1 MNLAVGATGQLGFE
15 ICQQLRVKNKLFKAF
30 VRTSSNPVKVNSLK
44 KMGAEI
50 IKGDLQNF
58 SSLQKACEGIGT
70 IISTVSSVHS
80 YNSKENNIEEVDK
93 KGQMMLID
101 AAKSLGVNHFIFI
114 SISGNMRIDFPLKN
128 AKKEVEKHLMNSG
141 LSYTIL
147 RPTYFMEIWLSPSLG
162 FDLTNTS
169 ATIYGDGQNPISWV
183 SYRDVAK
190 FAVES
195 VDNSIAK
202 NKVIE
207 IGGPKAITPLQ
218 VVDKFEMFGGRKF
231 NIKYIPKET
240 IELQMENAPD
250 PLQKSFAGLM
260 LCYSK
265 GDKIQMDEIA
275 GMFQIKLT
283 SLDEYIK
290 SVVNK

>member
-1 MNLAVGATGQLGFE
+1 MNLVVCATGQLGFE
-15 ICQQLRVKNKLFKAF
+15 ICQQLSLKNKSFKAF

-44 KMGAEI
+44 KMGAKI
-50 IKGDLQNF
+50 IEGNLQNF
-58 SSLQKACEGIGT
+58 NSLEKACKGIKS
-70 IISTVSSVHS
+70 IISTASSIHS
-80 YNSKENNIEEVDK
+80 CNPKNNIEEVDK
-93 KGQMMLID
+93 KGQLMLID
-101 AAKSLGVNHFIFI
+101 AAKSLGVHYFIFI
-114 SISGNMRIDFPLKN
+114 SISGNIEMDSPLRN
-128 AKKEVEKHLMNSG
+128 AKREVENHLKNSG
-141 LSYTIL
+141 LTYTIL

-162 FDLTNTS
+162 FDHTNTS

-190 FAVES
+190 FAVGS
-195 VDNSIAK
+195 VDNYK
-202 NKVIE
+202 PRNKVIE
-207 IGGPKAITPLQ
+207 IGGPKAFTPLQ
-218 VVDKFEMFGGRKF
+218 VIEKFKMIGGRKF

-250 PLQKSFAGLM
+250 PLQKTFAGLM

-265 GDKIQMDEIA
+265 GDKVQMDEVV